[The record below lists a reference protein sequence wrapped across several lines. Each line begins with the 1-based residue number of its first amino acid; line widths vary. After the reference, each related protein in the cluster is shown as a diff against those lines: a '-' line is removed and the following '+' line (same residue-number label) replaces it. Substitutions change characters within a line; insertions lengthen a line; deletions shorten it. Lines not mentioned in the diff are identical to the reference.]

1 MALPVTLDADSPG
14 DGLLDVMWEYKWENT
29 GDAELYG
36 PFTSTQMQ
44 VNPFLLLLSHLTHG
58 HREEEEAH
66 GPAVPQRRAP
76 GDLGVGARPVCGRSR
91 CGSCTWPLAGSVTSS
106 LSMWL
111 R

>member
-44 VNPFLLLLSHLTHG
+44 VNPFLLLLSHLTPH
-58 HREEEEAH
+58 AIS
-66 GPAVPQRRAP
+66 PPVLLSLPT
-76 GDLGVGARPVCGRSR
+76 DLGE
-91 CGSCTWPLAGSVTSS
+91 
-106 LSMWL
+106 
-111 R
+111 